1 LSRPPTRPAA
11 RHARYS
17 TDAPSAP
24 VTLPRTKGD
33 GPGSRRHITD
43 LPRKLGW
50 FSASMAMVAMI
61 VGSGIFRVPS
71 SVAMR
76 LDSVWVI
83 AGVWVVGGL
92 LSLFGAL
99 TMAEL
104 ATMFPRPGGRYVYLK
119 EAFGPVPSFVFG
131 WTSLLLLRPAALGAV
146 AIVCA
151 DYLTQTVG
159 LWVGHENWVAVGVLA
174 LATLVNY
181 RSLVW
186 TAMVQNVSTVTK
198 LLAVAAVGVLAL
210 AVGDGGAF
218 ATAVVDGAPVTSEP
232 ATPPTLSAFMLAL
245 VTVMWTYSGW
255 GSVTSMAGEIREP
268 ARSIPRAMWVGMV
281 LVLLVYLIINAGY
294 LSVLS
299 IDEMAASTSV
309 AKDVMAVVAGPAG
322 AWSVGLL
329 VVVSTFGG
337 LLASMM
343 FGPRIYYA
351 MARDGV
357 LPRRFG
363 LVHAGYQTPYL
374 ATLLAAGI
382 GMLFVTF
389 RSFEQLAGFFILGN
403 MPFQILCV
411 LGLFWLRWTKPDAE
425 RPYRCWGYP
434 FVPLAFLAMTVVMMV
449 VAGYTEPGQA
459 VWGLVALTIG
469 VPIYYLLGLQHLDGV
484 HTGGSSGGHDAG
496 GR

>member
-1 LSRPPTRPAA
+1 
-11 RHARYS
+11 
-17 TDAPSAP
+17 
-24 VTLPRTKGD
+24 
-33 GPGSRRHITD
+33 
-43 LPRKLGW
+43 
-50 FSASMAMVAMI
+50 MAMVGMI
-61 VGSGIFRVPS
+61 IGSGIFRVPS

-76 LDSVWVI
+76 LDSYWAI
-83 AGVWVVGGL
+83 GGVWVAGGI

-104 ATMFPRPGGRYVYLK
+104 ATMFPRPGGRYVYLR
-119 EAFGPVPSFVFG
+119 EAFGPALAFVYG

-151 DYLTQTVG
+151 DYLTRTVG
-159 LWVGHENWVAVGVLA
+159 LWEGYENWVAVGVLA
-174 LATLVNY
+174 LATLANY

-198 LLAVAAVGVLAL
+198 LLAVAAVGLLAL

-218 ATAVVDGAPVTSEP
+218 ADAAAGAAAAP
-232 ATPPTLSAFMLAL
+232 TPSTPTTLSAFMLAL

-255 GSVTSMAGEIREP
+255 GSVTSMAGEVKEP
-268 ARSIPRAMWVGMV
+268 GRSFPLAMWVGMV
-281 LVLLVYLIINAGY
+281 SVLLVYLIVNAGY

-309 AKDVMAVVAGPAG
+309 ARDVMEVVAGPVG

-329 VVVSTFGG
+329 VVVATFGG

-343 FGPRIYYA
+343 FSPRVYYA
-351 MARDGV
+351 MARDGM
-357 LPRRFG
+357 LTRRFG
-363 LVHAGYQTPYL
+363 VIHAGYQTPHL

-403 MPFQILCV
+403 MPFQVLCV
-411 LGLFWLRWTKPDAE
+411 LGLFWLRWRKPAAA

-434 FVPLAFLAMTVVMMV
+434 LVPLAFLAMMGIMMV
-449 VAGYTEPGQA
+449 VAAYAEPWQA
-459 VWGLVALTIG
+459 VWGVVALTIG
-469 VPIYYLLGLQHLDGV
+469 IPVYYLLGLQRFDGV
-484 HTGGSSGGHDAG
+484 HAGGSSGGPQTGD
-496 GR
+496 R